1 MIMNSTHQ
9 FKNGDVVINTNRS
22 SFGLPLGMDTEKEV
36 TPSNRLVVIDQ
47 DYLHFDEEEWGYV
60 TCMCYF
66 CEGYPE
72 MVGEIFHINTQR
84 LVRAP

>member
-1 MIMNSTHQ
+1 MGNVQQ
-9 FKNGDVVINTNRS
+9 FKNGDIVINTNLDN
-22 SFGLPLGMDTEKEV
+22 FGLSFEANVEKEV

-84 LVRAP
+84 LLRAP